1 MTTLLLLGLGIAQAG
16 SLRIDG
22 NEAERT
28 FACEGRDVTVEGNE
42 LEITLTG
49 DCGLVKAVGNDLEL
63 TVDGASKIEVVGNKN
78 TVTWTRNLSGKKK
91 LPVSKMGVGNKV
103 KAK

>member
-1 MTTLLLLGLGIAQAG
+1 MTALLLLSLGIAQAG

-28 FACEGRDVTVEGNE
+28 FACEGRDVTVEGNG

-49 DCGLVKAVGNDLEL
+49 DCGVVKAVGNKNDL
-63 TVDGASKIEVVGNKN
+63 TIDGVARVEVVGNKN
-78 TVTWTRNLSGKKK
+78 SVTWARNLSETKK
-91 LPVSKMGVGNKV
+91 LPVSKMGAGNKV
-103 KAK
+103 KAQ